1 MDVSGLGQKVL
12 ATFGSCPRYYYFNFR
27 KEDMM
32 LLTVFAYA
40 MMVVFMYVIMKK
52 KMSPFT
58 ALVLIPLAFALV
70 AVLTGVVQDV
80 NIGTLVRQGLFGNN
94 SKDKLTA
101 MKGTAETGVMLLFAI
116 LYFSLML
123 DSGLFDPI
131 TNKMIRYAK
140 GDPMKVLVAT
150 AIVAAAVSM
159 NGDGTTTTL
168 ICCSAFVPIYKKL
181 DMKLMNLGVLVI
193 LQNTIMNLLPWGGP
207 TARAMSVLGVE
218 ADILGYLAPGMVISI
233 LYVIFFVA
241 RGMGKKERARLGIKE
256 LTDAELDE
264 LTTISDPEV
273 LAIRRPQNFWIN
285 AIMTLVLIGWLVA
298 GSFIDA
304 IEVKPVVLFL
314 IGTGLA
320 MMINYPDLK
329 TQSKRI
335 GENAGDAVQVVLLVF
350 GAGVFMGLFQGTGMA
365 KALTDS
371 IVHIIPQ
378 QLAGFWS
385 LIIALISVP
394 GTFFLTNDGFY
405 YGVLIPFAEIGRQ
418 YGFTD
423 MQMALASLMGQAFHL
438 LSPLVAFIYLLL
450 RLTGLDMG
458 EWQRESAKYAA
469 VVFVIFVVTIV
480 LMGHMPLYLA
490 Q

>member
-1 MDVSGLGQKVL
+1 
-12 ATFGSCPRYYYFNFR
+12 
-27 KEDMM
+27 M

-80 NIGTLVRQGLFGNN
+80 NIGTLVRQGLFGND
-94 SKDKLTA
+94 SKDKLT
-101 MKGTAETGVMLLFAI
+101 KINGTAETGVMLLFAI

-218 ADILGYLAPGMVISI
+218 ADILGYLAPGMVLSI

-285 AIMTLVLIGWLVA
+285 AVMTIVLIGWLVA
-298 GSFIDA
+298 GSFIKS

-329 TQSKRI
+329 SQSKRI

-418 YGFTD
+418 YGFEP
-423 MQMALASLMGQAFHL
+423 MHMALASLMGQAFHL

>member
-1 MDVSGLGQKVL
+1 
-12 ATFGSCPRYYYFNFR
+12 
-27 KEDMM
+27 M

-70 AVLTGVVQDV
+70 SVLTGVVQDV

-218 ADILGYLAPGMVISI
+218 ADILGYLAPGMVLSI

-285 AIMTLVLIGWLVA
+285 AVMTLVLVGWLVA

>member
-1 MDVSGLGQKVL
+1 MVITIAAYV
-12 ATFGSCPRYYYFNFR
+12 
-27 KEDMM
+27 MM
-32 LLTVFAYA
+32 AI
-40 MMVVFMYVIMKK
+40 FMYVIMKK

-58 ALVLIPLAFALV
+58 ALVLIPLVFAIILV
-70 AVLTGVVQDV
+70 ATGQVQDA

-116 LYFSLML
+116 LYFSTML
-123 DSGLFDPI
+123 DAGLFDPI
-131 TNKMIRYAK
+131 TNKMIRFAK
-140 GDPMKVLVAT
+140 GDPMKVLMAT
-150 AIVAAAVSM
+150 AIVAAAVSL

-218 ADILGYLAPGMVISI
+218 ADILAYLAPGMVLSV

-241 RGMGKKERARLGIKE
+241 RSMGKKERARLGIQE
-256 LTDAELDE
+256 LTEEELNE

-273 LAIRRPQNFWIN
+273 LEKRRPQNFVIN
-285 AIMTLVLIGWLVA
+285 AILTIVLIGWLVA
-298 GSFIDA
+298 GSFINS

-314 IGTGLA
+314 VGTGLA
-320 MMINYPDLK
+320 LMINYPDLK
-329 TQSKRI
+329 AQSKRI
-335 GENAGDAVQVVLLVF
+335 GDNAGDAVQVVF

-365 KALTDS
+365 TALTQS
-371 IVHIIPQ
+371 IVQVIPQ

-458 EWQRESAKYAA
+458 EWQKESAKYAA
-469 VVFVIFVVTIV
+469 VIFVIFVVTIV
-480 LMGHMPLYLA
+480 LMGHMPLYLP

>member
-1 MDVSGLGQKVL
+1 
-12 ATFGSCPRYYYFNFR
+12 
-27 KEDMM
+27 M

-80 NIGTLVRQGLFGNN
+80 NIGTLVREGLFGNN

-218 ADILGYLAPGMVISI
+218 ADILGYLAPGMVLSI

-241 RGMGKKERARLGIKE
+241 RGMGKKERARLGVKE
-256 LTDAELDE
+256 LTEAELDE

-273 LAIRRPQNFWIN
+273 LAIRHPQNFWIN
-285 AIMTLVLIGWLVA
+285 AVMTIVLIGWLVA
-298 GSFIDA
+298 GSFIKA

-418 YGFTD
+418 YHFTD

>member
-1 MDVSGLGQKVL
+1 MVITV
-12 ATFGSCPRYYYFNFR
+12 AAYV
-27 KEDMM
+27 MM
-32 LLTVFAYA
+32 AI
-40 MMVVFMYVIMKK
+40 FMYIIMKK

-58 ALVLIPLAFALV
+58 ALVLIPLIFAIILV
-70 AVLTGVVQDV
+70 ATGQVQDV
-80 NIGTLVRQGLFGNN
+80 NIGTLIRQGLFGNN

-116 LYFSLML
+116 LYFSTML
-123 DSGLFDPI
+123 DAGLFDPI
-131 TNKMIRYAK
+131 TNKMIRFAK

-150 AIVAAAVSM
+150 SIVAAAVSL

-218 ADILGYLAPGMVISI
+218 ADILGYLAPGMVLSI

-241 RGMGKKERARLGIKE
+241 RSMGKKERARLGIQE

-273 LAIRRPQNFWIN
+273 LEKRRPQNFLIN
-285 AIMTLVLIGWLVA
+285 AIMTIVLIGWLVA

-314 IGTGLA
+314 VGTGLA
-320 MMINYPDLK
+320 LMINYPDLK
-329 TQSKRI
+329 AQSKRI
-335 GENAGDAVQVVLLVF
+335 GDNAGDAVQVVLLVF
-350 GAGVFMGLFQGTGMA
+350 AAGVFMGLFQGTGMA
-365 KALTDS
+365 TALTDS
-371 IVHIIPQ
+371 IVRVIPKE
-378 QLAGFWS
+378 LAGFWS
-385 LIIALISVP
+385 LIIAIISVP

-405 YGVLIPFAEIGRQ
+405 YGVLIPFAEVGRQ

-458 EWQRESAKYAA
+458 EWQKESAKYAA
-469 VVFVIFVVTIV
+469 VIFVIFVVTIV
-480 LMGHMPLYLA
+480 LMGHMPLYVA

>member
-1 MDVSGLGQKVL
+1 
-12 ATFGSCPRYYYFNFR
+12 
-27 KEDMM
+27 M

-218 ADILGYLAPGMVISI
+218 ADILGYLAPGMVLSI

-285 AIMTLVLIGWLVA
+285 AVMTLVLVGWLVA

-418 YGFTD
+418 YHFTD

>member
-1 MDVSGLGQKVL
+1 
-12 ATFGSCPRYYYFNFR
+12 
-27 KEDMM
+27 M

-218 ADILGYLAPGMVISI
+218 ADILGYLAPGMVLSI

-285 AIMTLVLIGWLVA
+285 AVMTLVLVGWLVA

-438 LSPLVAFIYLLL
+438 LSPLVALIYLLL

>member
-1 MDVSGLGQKVL
+1 
-12 ATFGSCPRYYYFNFR
+12 
-27 KEDMM
+27 M

-241 RGMGKKERARLGIKE
+241 RGMGKKGRARLGIKE

-285 AIMTLVLIGWLVA
+285 AVMTLVLIGWLVA

>member
-1 MDVSGLGQKVL
+1 
-12 ATFGSCPRYYYFNFR
+12 
-27 KEDMM
+27 M

-80 NIGTLVRQGLFGNN
+80 NIGTLVRQGLFGND
-94 SKDKLTA
+94 SKDKLT
-101 MKGTAETGVMLLFAI
+101 KINGTAETGVMLLFAI

-218 ADILGYLAPGMVISI
+218 ADILGYLAPGMVLSI

-285 AIMTLVLIGWLVA
+285 AVMTIVLIGWLVA
-298 GSFIDA
+298 GSFIKS

-329 TQSKRI
+329 SQSKRI

-365 KALTDS
+365 KALADS

-469 VVFVIFVVTIV
+469 VVFVIFVVTII

>member
-1 MDVSGLGQKVL
+1 MVITV
-12 ATFGSCPRYYYFNFR
+12 AAYV
-27 KEDMM
+27 MM
-32 LLTVFAYA
+32 AI
-40 MMVVFMYVIMKK
+40 FMYIIMKK

-58 ALVLIPLAFALV
+58 ALVLIPLVFAIILV
-70 AVLTGVVQDV
+70 ATGQVQDV
-80 NIGTLVRQGLFGNN
+80 NIGTLIRQGLFGNN

-116 LYFSLML
+116 LYFSTML
-123 DSGLFDPI
+123 DAGLFDPI
-131 TNKMIRYAK
+131 TNKMIRFAK
-140 GDPMKVLVAT
+140 GDPMKVLMAT
-150 AIVAAAVSM
+150 AIVAAAVSL

-218 ADILGYLAPGMVISI
+218 ADILGYLAPGMILSV
-233 LYVIFFVA
+233 LYVIFVVA
-241 RGMGKKERARLGIKE
+241 RSMGKKERARLGIQE
-256 LTDAELDE
+256 LTEEELNE

-273 LAIRRPQNFWIN
+273 LEKRRPQNFVIN
-285 AIMTLVLIGWLVA
+285 AILTIVLIGWLVA

-314 IGTGLA
+314 VGTGLA
-320 MMINYPDLK
+320 LMINYPDLK
-329 TQSKRI
+329 AQSKRI
-335 GENAGDAVQVVLLVF
+335 GDNAGDAVQVVLLVF
-350 GAGVFMGLFQGTGMA
+350 AAGVFMGLFQGTGMA
-365 KALTDS
+365 TALTQS
-371 IVHIIPQ
+371 IVKIIPE

-405 YGVLIPFAEIGRQ
+405 YGVLIPFAEVGRQ

-458 EWQRESAKYAA
+458 EWQKESAKYAA
-469 VVFVIFVVTIV
+469 VIFVIFVVTIV

>member
-1 MDVSGLGQKVL
+1 
-12 ATFGSCPRYYYFNFR
+12 
-27 KEDMM
+27 M

-80 NIGTLVRQGLFGNN
+80 NIGTLVRQGLFGND
-94 SKDKLTA
+94 SKDKLT
-101 MKGTAETGVMLLFAI
+101 KISGTAETGVMLLFAI

-218 ADILGYLAPGMVISI
+218 ADILGYLAPGMVLSI

-285 AIMTLVLIGWLVA
+285 AVMTIVLIGWLVA
-298 GSFIDA
+298 GSFIKS

-329 TQSKRI
+329 SQSKRI

-365 KALTDS
+365 KALADS

-405 YGVLIPFAEIGRQ
+405 YGVLIPFSEIGRQ
-418 YGFTD
+418 YGFEP

-469 VVFVIFVVTIV
+469 VVFVIFVVTII

>member
-1 MDVSGLGQKVL
+1 
-12 ATFGSCPRYYYFNFR
+12 
-27 KEDMM
+27 M

-218 ADILGYLAPGMVISI
+218 ADILGYLAPGMVLSI
-233 LYVIFFVA
+233 LSVIFFVA

-285 AIMTLVLIGWLVA
+285 AVMTIVLVGWLVA

>member
-1 MDVSGLGQKVL
+1 MVITV
-12 ATFGSCPRYYYFNFR
+12 AAYV
-27 KEDMM
+27 MM
-32 LLTVFAYA
+32 AI
-40 MMVVFMYVIMKK
+40 FMYIIMKK

-58 ALVLIPLAFALV
+58 ALVLIPLVFAIILV
-70 AVLTGVVQDV
+70 ATGQVQDV
-80 NIGTLVRQGLFGNN
+80 NIGTLIRQGLFGNN

-116 LYFSLML
+116 LYFSTML
-123 DSGLFDPI
+123 DAGLFDPI
-131 TNKMIRYAK
+131 TNKMIRFAK
-140 GDPMKVLVAT
+140 GDPMKVLMAT
-150 AIVAAAVSM
+150 SIVAAAVSL

-218 ADILGYLAPGMVISI
+218 ADILGYLAPGMVLSV
-233 LYVIFFVA
+233 LYVIFVVA
-241 RGMGKKERARLGIKE
+241 RSMGKKERARLGIQE

-264 LTTISDPEV
+264 LTTITDPEV
-273 LAIRRPQNFWIN
+273 LEKRRPQNFLIN
-285 AIMTLVLIGWLVA
+285 AILTIVLIGWLVA

-314 IGTGLA
+314 VGTGLA
-320 MMINYPDLK
+320 LMINYPDLK
-329 TQSKRI
+329 AQAKRI
-335 GENAGDAVQVVLLVF
+335 GDNAGDAVQVVLLVF
-350 GAGVFMGLFQGTGMA
+350 AAGVFMGLFQGTGMA
-365 KALTDS
+365 TALTNS
-371 IVHIIPQ
+371 IVQIIPQ

-385 LIIALISVP
+385 LIIAIISVP

-458 EWQRESAKYAA
+458 EWQKESAKYAA
-469 VVFVIFVVTIV
+469 VIFVIFVVTIV

>member
-1 MDVSGLGQKVL
+1 
-12 ATFGSCPRYYYFNFR
+12 
-27 KEDMM
+27 M

-80 NIGTLVRQGLFGNN
+80 NIGTLVREGLFGNN

-218 ADILGYLAPGMVISI
+218 ADILGYLAPGMVLSI

-285 AIMTLVLIGWLVA
+285 AVMTLVLVGWLVA

-418 YGFTD
+418 YHFTD

>member
-1 MDVSGLGQKVL
+1 MVITI
-12 ATFGSCPRYYYFNFR
+12 AAYI
-27 KEDMM
+27 MM
-32 LLTVFAYA
+32 AI
-40 MMVVFMYVIMKK
+40 FMYVIMKK

-58 ALVLIPLAFALV
+58 ALVLIPLVFAIILV
-70 AVLTGVVQDV
+70 ATGQVQDV
-80 NIGTLVRQGLFGNN
+80 NIGTLIRQGLFGNN

-101 MKGTAETGVMLLFAI
+101 MKGTAETGIMLLFAI
-116 LYFSLML
+116 LYFSTML
-123 DSGLFDPI
+123 DAGLFDPI
-131 TNKMIRYAK
+131 TNKMIRFAK
-140 GDPMKVLVAT
+140 GDPMKVLMAT
-150 AIVAAAVSM
+150 AIVAAAVSL

-218 ADILGYLAPGMVISI
+218 ADILGYLAPGMVLSV
-233 LYVIFFVA
+233 LYVIFVVA
-241 RGMGKKERARLGIKE
+241 RSMGKKERARLGIQE

-264 LTTISDPEV
+264 LTTITDPEV
-273 LAIRRPQNFWIN
+273 LEKRRPQNFLIN
-285 AIMTLVLIGWLVA
+285 AILTIVLIGWLVA

-314 IGTGLA
+314 VGTGLA
-320 MMINYPDLK
+320 LMINYPDLK
-329 TQSKRI
+329 AQSKRI
-335 GENAGDAVQVVLLVF
+335 GDNAGDAVQVVLLVF
-350 GAGVFMGLFQGTGMA
+350 AAGVFMGLFQGTGMA
-365 KALTDS
+365 TALTQS
-371 IVHIIPQ
+371 IVQVIPQ

-385 LIIALISVP
+385 LIIAIISVP

-458 EWQRESAKYAA
+458 EWQKEAAKYAA
-469 VVFVIFVVTIV
+469 VIFVIFVVTIV

>member
-1 MDVSGLGQKVL
+1 MVITIAAYV
-12 ATFGSCPRYYYFNFR
+12 
-27 KEDMM
+27 MM
-32 LLTVFAYA
+32 AI
-40 MMVVFMYVIMKK
+40 FMYIIMKK

-58 ALVLIPLAFALV
+58 ALVLIPLVFAIILV
-70 AVLTGVVQDV
+70 ATGQVQDV
-80 NIGTLVRQGLFGNN
+80 NIGTLIRQGLFGNN

-116 LYFSLML
+116 LYFSTML
-123 DSGLFDPI
+123 DAGLFDPI
-131 TNKMIRYAK
+131 TNKMIRFAK
-140 GDPMKVLVAT
+140 GDPMKVLIAT
-150 AIVAAAVSM
+150 AIVAAAVSL

-181 DMKLMNLGVLVI
+181 DMKLMNLWFLVI
-193 LQNTIMNLLPWGGP
+193 LQNTIMILLPWGGP
-207 TARAMSVLGVE
+207 TARAMVLGVE
-218 ADILGYLAPGMVISI
+218 ADILGYLAPGMILSV

-241 RGMGKKERARLGIKE
+241 RSMGKKERARLGIQE
-256 LTDAELDE
+256 LTEEELNE

-273 LAIRRPQNFWIN
+273 LEKRRPQNFVIN
-285 AIMTLVLIGWLVA
+285 AILTIVLIGWLVA

-314 IGTGLA
+314 VGTGLA
-320 MMINYPDLK
+320 LMINYPDLK
-329 TQSKRI
+329 AQSKRI
-335 GENAGDAVQVVLLVF
+335 GDNAGDAVQVVLLVF

-365 KALTDS
+365 TALTQS
-371 IVHIIPQ
+371 IVKVIPE

-405 YGVLIPFAEIGRQ
+405 YGVLIPFAEVGRQ

-458 EWQRESAKYAA
+458 EWQKESAKYAA
-469 VVFVIFVVTIV
+469 VIFVIFVVTIV
-480 LMGHMPLYLA
+480 LMGHMPLYLP
-490 Q
+490 QN

>member
-1 MDVSGLGQKVL
+1 MVITV
-12 ATFGSCPRYYYFNFR
+12 AAYV
-27 KEDMM
+27 MM
-32 LLTVFAYA
+32 AI
-40 MMVVFMYVIMKK
+40 FMYIIMKK

-58 ALVLIPLAFALV
+58 ALVLIPLIFAIILV
-70 AVLTGVVQDV
+70 ATGQVQDV
-80 NIGTLVRQGLFGNN
+80 NIGTLIRQGLFGNN

-101 MKGTAETGVMLLFAI
+101 MKGTAETGIMLLFAI
-116 LYFSLML
+116 LYFSTML
-123 DSGLFDPI
+123 DAGLFDPI
-131 TNKMIRYAK
+131 TNKMIRFAK
-140 GDPMKVLVAT
+140 GDPMKVLMAT
-150 AIVAAAVSM
+150 AIVAAAVSL

-218 ADILGYLAPGMVISI
+218 ADILAYLAPGMILSV
-233 LYVIFFVA
+233 LYVIFVVA
-241 RGMGKKERARLGIKE
+241 RSMGKKERARLGIQE

-264 LTTISDPEV
+264 LTTITDPEV
-273 LAIRRPQNFWIN
+273 LEKRRPQNFLIN
-285 AIMTLVLIGWLVA
+285 AILTIVLIGWLVA

-314 IGTGLA
+314 VGTGLA
-320 MMINYPDLK
+320 LMINYPDLK
-329 TQSKRI
+329 AQAKRI
-335 GENAGDAVQVVLLVF
+335 GDNAGDAVQVVLLVF
-350 GAGVFMGLFQGTGMA
+350 AAGVFMGLFQGTGMA
-365 KALTDS
+365 TALTNS
-371 IVHIIPQ
+371 IVQIIPQ

-385 LIIALISVP
+385 LIIAIISVP

-458 EWQRESAKYAA
+458 EWQKESAKYAA
-469 VVFVIFVVTIV
+469 VIFVIFVVTIV

>member
-1 MDVSGLGQKVL
+1 MVITV
-12 ATFGSCPRYYYFNFR
+12 AAYV
-27 KEDMM
+27 MM
-32 LLTVFAYA
+32 AI
-40 MMVVFMYVIMKK
+40 FMYIIMKK

-58 ALVLIPLAFALV
+58 ALVLIPLIFAIILV
-70 AVLTGVVQDV
+70 ATGQVQDV
-80 NIGTLVRQGLFGNN
+80 NIGTLIRQGLFGNN

-116 LYFSLML
+116 LYFSTML
-123 DSGLFDPI
+123 DAGLFDPI
-131 TNKMIRYAK
+131 TNKMIRFAK
-140 GDPMKVLVAT
+140 GDPMKVLMAT
-150 AIVAAAVSM
+150 SIVAAAVSL

-218 ADILGYLAPGMVISI
+218 ADILGYLAPGMVLSV
-233 LYVIFFVA
+233 LYVIFVVA
-241 RGMGKKERARLGIKE
+241 RSMGKKERARLGIQE

-264 LTTISDPEV
+264 LTTITDPEV
-273 LAIRRPQNFWIN
+273 LEKRRPQNFLIN
-285 AIMTLVLIGWLVA
+285 AILTIVLIGWLVA

-314 IGTGLA
+314 VGTGLA
-320 MMINYPDLK
+320 LMINYPDLK
-329 TQSKRI
+329 AQAKRI
-335 GENAGDAVQVVLLVF
+335 GDNAGDAVQVVLLVF
-350 GAGVFMGLFQGTGMA
+350 AAGVFMGLFQGTGMA
-365 KALTDS
+365 TALTNS
-371 IVHIIPQ
+371 IVQIIPQ

-385 LIIALISVP
+385 LIIAIISVP

-458 EWQRESAKYAA
+458 EWQKESAKYAA
-469 VVFVIFVVTIV
+469 VIFVIFVVTIV
-480 LMGHMPLYLA
+480 LMGHMPLYLP

>member
-1 MDVSGLGQKVL
+1 
-12 ATFGSCPRYYYFNFR
+12 
-27 KEDMM
+27 M

-285 AIMTLVLIGWLVA
+285 AVMTLVLIGWLVA

>member
-12 ATFGSCPRYYYFNFR
+12 ATFGSCPCYYYFNFR

-80 NIGTLVRQGLFGNN
+80 NIGTLVRQGLFGND
-94 SKDKLTA
+94 SKDKLT
-101 MKGTAETGVMLLFAI
+101 KINGTAETGVMLLFAI

-218 ADILGYLAPGMVISI
+218 ADILGYLAPGMVLSI

-285 AIMTLVLIGWLVA
+285 AVMTIVLIGWLVA
-298 GSFIDA
+298 GSFIKS

-329 TQSKRI
+329 SQSKRI

-365 KALTDS
+365 KALADS

-405 YGVLIPFAEIGRQ
+405 YGVLIPFSEIGRQ
-418 YGFTD
+418 YGFEP
-423 MQMALASLMGQAFHL
+423 MHMALASLMGQAFHL

>member
-1 MDVSGLGQKVL
+1 MVITI
-12 ATFGSCPRYYYFNFR
+12 A
-27 KEDMM
+27 
-32 LLTVFAYA
+32 AYIKMA
-40 MMVVFMYVIMKK
+40 IFMYVIMKK

-58 ALVLIPLAFALV
+58 ALVLIPLVFAIILV
-70 AVLTGVVQDV
+70 ATGQVQDV
-80 NIGTLVRQGLFGNN
+80 NIGTLIRQGLFGNN

-116 LYFSLML
+116 LYFSTML
-123 DSGLFDPI
+123 DAGLFDPI
-131 TNKMIRYAK
+131 TNKMIRFAK
-140 GDPMKVLVAT
+140 GDPMKVLIAT
-150 AIVAAAVSM
+150 SIVAAAVSL

-218 ADILGYLAPGMVISI
+218 ADILGYLAPGMILSV

-241 RGMGKKERARLGIKE
+241 RSMGKKERARLGIQE
-256 LTDAELDE
+256 LTEEELNE

-273 LAIRRPQNFWIN
+273 LEKRRPQNFVIN
-285 AIMTLVLIGWLVA
+285 AILTIVLIGWLVA

-314 IGTGLA
+314 VGTGLA
-320 MMINYPDLK
+320 LMINYPDLK
-329 TQSKRI
+329 AQSKRI
-335 GENAGDAVQVVLLVF
+335 GDNAGDAVQVVLLVF
-350 GAGVFMGLFQGTGMA
+350 AAGVFMGLFQGTGMA
-365 KALTDS
+365 TALTQS
-371 IVHIIPQ
+371 IVQVIPQ

-385 LIIALISVP
+385 IIIAIISVP

-458 EWQRESAKYAA
+458 EWQKESAKYAA
-469 VVFVIFVVTIV
+469 VIFVIFVVTIV
-480 LMGHMPLYLA
+480 LMGHMPLYIA

>member
-1 MDVSGLGQKVL
+1 MVITV
-12 ATFGSCPRYYYFNFR
+12 AAYV
-27 KEDMM
+27 MM
-32 LLTVFAYA
+32 AI
-40 MMVVFMYVIMKK
+40 FMYIIMKK

-58 ALVLIPLAFALV
+58 ALVLIPLIFAIILV
-70 AVLTGVVQDV
+70 ATGQVQDV
-80 NIGTLVRQGLFGNN
+80 NIGTLIRQGLFGNN

-116 LYFSLML
+116 LYFSTML
-123 DSGLFDPI
+123 DAGLFDPI
-131 TNKMIRYAK
+131 TNKMIRFAK
-140 GDPMKVLVAT
+140 GDPMKVLMAT
-150 AIVAAAVSM
+150 SIVAAAVSL

-218 ADILGYLAPGMVISI
+218 ADILAYLAPGMILSV
-233 LYVIFFVA
+233 LYVIFVVA
-241 RGMGKKERARLGIKE
+241 RSMGKKERARLGIQE

-264 LTTISDPEV
+264 LTTITDPEV
-273 LAIRRPQNFWIN
+273 LEKRRPKNFVIN
-285 AIMTLVLIGWLVA
+285 AVMTIVLIGWLVA

-314 IGTGLA
+314 VGTGLA
-320 MMINYPDLK
+320 LMINYPDLK
-329 TQSKRI
+329 AQAKRI
-335 GENAGDAVQVVLLVF
+335 GDNAGDAVQVVLLVF
-350 GAGVFMGLFQGTGMA
+350 AAGVFMGLFQGTGMA
-365 KALTDS
+365 TALTES
-371 IVHIIPQ
+371 IVHVIPKE
-378 QLAGFWS
+378 LAGFWS
-385 LIIALISVP
+385 LIIAIISVP

-458 EWQRESAKYAA
+458 EWQKESAKYAA
-469 VVFVIFVVTIV
+469 VIFVIFVVTIV

>member
-1 MDVSGLGQKVL
+1 MVITV
-12 ATFGSCPRYYYFNFR
+12 AAYV
-27 KEDMM
+27 MM
-32 LLTVFAYA
+32 AI
-40 MMVVFMYVIMKK
+40 FMYIIMKK

-58 ALVLIPLAFALV
+58 ALVLIPLIFAIILV
-70 AVLTGVVQDV
+70 ATGQVQDV
-80 NIGTLVRQGLFGNN
+80 NIGTLIRQGLFGNN

-116 LYFSLML
+116 LYFSTML
-123 DSGLFDPI
+123 DAGLFDPI
-131 TNKMIRYAK
+131 TNKMIRFAK
-140 GDPMKVLVAT
+140 GDPMKVLMAT
-150 AIVAAAVSM
+150 SIVAAAVSL

-218 ADILGYLAPGMVISI
+218 ADILAYLAPGMILSV
-233 LYVIFFVA
+233 LYVIFVVA
-241 RGMGKKERARLGIKE
+241 RSMGKKERARLGIQE

-264 LTTISDPEV
+264 LTTITDPEV
-273 LAIRRPQNFWIN
+273 LEKRRPKNFVIN
-285 AIMTLVLIGWLVA
+285 AIMTIVLIGWLVA

-314 IGTGLA
+314 VGTALA
-320 MMINYPDLK
+320 LMINYPDLK
-329 TQSKRI
+329 AQAKRI
-335 GENAGDAVQVVLLVF
+335 GDNAGDAVQVVLLVF
-350 GAGVFMGLFQGTGMA
+350 AAGVFMGLFQGTGMA
-365 KALTDS
+365 TALTNS
-371 IVHIIPQ
+371 IVQIIPQ

-385 LIIALISVP
+385 LIIAIISVP

-458 EWQRESAKYAA
+458 EWQKESAKYAA
-469 VVFVIFVVTIV
+469 VIFVIFVVTIV

>member
-1 MDVSGLGQKVL
+1 
-12 ATFGSCPRYYYFNFR
+12 
-27 KEDMM
+27 
-32 LLTVFAYA
+32 
-40 MMVVFMYVIMKK
+40 MMVITITAYIMMAIFMYVIMKK

-58 ALVLIPLAFALV
+58 ALVLIPLVFAIILV
-70 AVLTGVVQDV
+70 ATGQVQDA
-80 NIGTLVRQGLFGNN
+80 NIGTLIRQGLFGNN

-101 MKGTAETGVMLLFAI
+101 IKGTAETGVMLLFAI
-116 LYFSLML
+116 LYFSTML
-123 DSGLFDPI
+123 DAGLFDPI
-131 TNKMIRYAK
+131 TNKMIRFAK
-140 GDPMKVLVAT
+140 GDPMKVLMAT
-150 AIVAAAVSM
+150 AIVAAAVSL

-218 ADILGYLAPGMVISI
+218 ADILGYLAPGMILSI

-241 RGMGKKERARLGIKE
+241 RSMGKKERARLGIQE
-256 LTDAELDE
+256 LTEEELNE

-273 LAIRRPQNFWIN
+273 LEKRRPQNFVIN
-285 AIMTLVLIGWLVA
+285 AILTIVLIGWLVA

-314 IGTGLA
+314 VGTGLA
-320 MMINYPDLK
+320 LMINYPDLK
-329 TQSKRI
+329 AQAKRI
-335 GENAGDAVQVVLLVF
+335 GDNAGDAVQVVLLVF
-350 GAGVFMGLFQGTGMA
+350 AAGVFMGLFQGTGMA
-365 KALTDS
+365 TALTQS
-371 IVHIIPQ
+371 IVQVIPQ

-385 LIIALISVP
+385 LIIAIISVP

-458 EWQRESAKYAA
+458 EWQKESAKYAS
-469 VVFVIFVVTIV
+469 VVFVIFVVTII
-480 LMGHMPLYLA
+480 LMGHMPLYLP

>member
-1 MDVSGLGQKVL
+1 
-12 ATFGSCPRYYYFNFR
+12 
-27 KEDMM
+27 M

-150 AIVAAAVSM
+150 AIVATAVSM

-218 ADILGYLAPGMVISI
+218 ADILGYLAPGMVLSI

-285 AIMTLVLIGWLVA
+285 AVMTLVLIGWLVA

>member
-1 MDVSGLGQKVL
+1 MVITISAYV
-12 ATFGSCPRYYYFNFR
+12 
-27 KEDMM
+27 MM
-32 LLTVFAYA
+32 AI
-40 MMVVFMYVIMKK
+40 FMYVIMKK

-58 ALVLIPLAFALV
+58 ALVLIPLVFAIILV
-70 AVLTGVVQDV
+70 ATGQVQDV
-80 NIGTLVRQGLFGNN
+80 NIGTLIRQGLFGNN

-116 LYFSLML
+116 LYFSTML
-123 DSGLFDPI
+123 DAGLFDPI
-131 TNKMIRYAK
+131 TNKMIRFAK
-140 GDPMKVLVAT
+140 GDPMKVLMAT
-150 AIVAAAVSM
+150 AIVAAAVSL

-218 ADILGYLAPGMVISI
+218 ADILGYLAPGMVLSV
-233 LYVIFFVA
+233 LYVIFVVA
-241 RGMGKKERARLGIKE
+241 RSMGKKERARLGVQE
-256 LTDAELDE
+256 LSEEELNE

-273 LAIRRPQNFWIN
+273 LEKRRPQNFVIN
-285 AIMTLVLIGWLVA
+285 AILTIVLIGWLVA

-314 IGTGLA
+314 VGTGLA
-320 MMINYPDLK
+320 LMINYPDLK
-329 TQSKRI
+329 AQSKRI
-335 GENAGDAVQVVLLVF
+335 GDNAGDAVQVVLLVF
-350 GAGVFMGLFQGTGMA
+350 GAGVFMGFFQGTGMA
-365 KALTDS
+365 TALTDS
-371 IVHIIPQ
+371 IVQIIPK

-385 LIIALISVP
+385 LIIALISIP

-405 YGVLIPFAEIGRQ
+405 YGVLIPFAEVGRQ

-458 EWQRESAKYAA
+458 EWQKESAKYAA
-469 VVFVIFVVTIV
+469 VIFVIFVVTIV
-480 LMGHMPLYLA
+480 LMGHMPLYLP

>member
-1 MDVSGLGQKVL
+1 
-12 ATFGSCPRYYYFNFR
+12 
-27 KEDMM
+27 M

-218 ADILGYLAPGMVISI
+218 ADILGYLAPGMVLSL

-285 AIMTLVLIGWLVA
+285 AVMTLVLVGWLVA